1 MNKIM
6 LVVCLAT
13 ALLLAAQIGSAGE
26 RQQSFPAKKGET
38 LQVEVGSGNVTV
50 RGWEKETV
58 QVTVRSMSEE
68 QLKKVEMSQ
77 GGGKVLVEYR
87 WEGRRQERIEFDISV
102 PSSFTVDLRTG
113 GGNLTLLAP
122 LSGNLK
128 GSTAGGNVTLGGLG
142 GKMQIETAGG
152 NIEAGEISGDLEA
165 RSAGGEI
172 QITGASGEVQVST
185 AGGDV
190 EIGNTGKRTRVSTAG
205 GNISIGKIGG
215 DVEAST
221 AGGNIRAESGQGN
234 ISLRSAGGNVEL
246 RSARGRVLAETS
258 AGDVKLLDVQGSVTA
273 RTSAGNI
280 EATLDPS
287 LKESSSLLTS
297 AGDVIL
303 WINEKAHATITA
315 RSRTPFL
322 AGEDEGE
329 NSIESD
335 FPMTREPGSARR
347 AEVQIILNGGGHR
360 IQIETLI
367 GSISIRKAK

>member
-6 LVVCLAT
+6 FVMCLVA
-13 ALLLAAQIGSAGE
+13 ALLVATQLGTAGE
-26 RQQSFPAKKGET
+26 RQQAFPAKKGET

-58 QVTVRSMSEE
+58 QVTVRSMSED

-87 WEGRRQERIEFDISV
+87 WEARQQERMEFDISV
-102 PSSFTVDLRTG
+102 PSSFTVDVRTG
-113 GGNLTLLAP
+113 GGNLQLLAP
-122 LSGNLK
+122 LSGNLR
-128 GSTAGGNVTLGGLG
+128 GSTAGGNVTLGALG
-142 GKMQIETAGG
+142 GKIQIETAGG
-152 NIEAGEISGDLEA
+152 DIEGGQINGDLEA

-172 QITGASGEVQVST
+172 RIAGTSGEVQVST

-190 EIGNTGKRTRVSTAG
+190 EIGNTGKRTSVSTAG
-205 GNISIGKIGG
+205 GNISIGKING

-221 AGGNIRAESGQGN
+221 AGGNIRVESGQGN
-234 ISLRSAGGNVEL
+234 ISLRTAGGNIVL

-258 AGDVKLLDVQGSVTA
+258 AGNVKLQDVQGSVTA

-287 LKESSSLLTS
+287 VKESSSLLTS
-297 AGDVIL
+297 AGDITL

-322 AGEDEGE
+322 ADEDEGE

-347 AEVQIILNGGGHR
+347 AEVQIVLNGGGHR